1 MESRKPNGQLKKYHD
16 AIQKANSYD
25 EEVIKYTLDQAG
37 LFSKQQIFPLASLQ
51 FELTSHCN
59 AFCRHCYNNSGV
71 QNHVLDPMTPEKWI
85 SFAEYLVRHG
95 GVFECLLS
103 GGEPLLLGEQL
114 FRIMDV
120 LHDDGTL
127 FLLQT
132 NGTLLTE
139 DIATKLKKN
148 KYNWLQ
154 ISIDGVKA

>member
-71 QNHVLDPMTPEKWI
+71 QNHVLDW
-85 SFAEYLVRHG
+85 
-95 GVFECLLS
+95 
-103 GGEPLLLGEQL
+103 
-114 FRIMDV
+114 
-120 LHDDGTL
+120 TL
-127 FLLQT
+127 
-132 NGTLLTE
+132 
-139 DIATKLKKN
+139 
-148 KYNWLQ
+148 
-154 ISIDGVKA
+154 